1 MNKMSLK
8 NKITGSLF
16 LIILACEIATSY
28 FIFSQSK
35 NYLESYKKESLE
47 TLILEREKRVTDF
60 FDNSFALAKSI
71 SQREEIIGYFKEN
84 SESQNINIL
93 SLLQNYNI
101 GGKYS
106 AIYLMDKT
114 GRALVST
121 DETFVG
127 KDYSF
132 REYFKKAIEGE
143 PWAYMAIGATSNMPG
158 YYISYPVKDKDEVIG
173 VLVLKIIPEYLHKIF
188 TKENIG
194 NENSTEK
201 DTDFIFTDENG
212 VVIYSSDE
220 KKNYHS
226 LGVLTEEKKK
236 EILESKKFASM
247 EILPL
252 DYEQLQKEISEISYI
267 PKSYSLNDEKDNA
280 QEFLMA
286 IKIRN
291 LPFLIVAEA
300 NLDKMLVSTVK
311 NSYWLTFLS
320 LTIIFVGGFLA
331 YFIIANF
338 LKPIK
343 ELAKITEKVA
353 QGKYETLKILKTGD
367 EIEDLSREIKEM
379 ANNLIKI
386 NEDAEKKIKEN
397 SQDLEK
403 TISYMAK
410 REIKMIE
417 LKKKIA
423 DSENKNSKN
432 DK

>member
-1 MNKMSLK
+1 MNKMNLK
-8 NKITGSLF
+8 NKIMGSLF
-16 LIILACEIATSY
+16 LIILACEITTSY
-28 FIFSQSK
+28 LVYSQSK

-47 TLILEREKRVTDF
+47 TLVLEREKRVVDF
-60 FDNSFALAKSI
+60 FDNSFVLAKSI
-71 SQREEIIGYFKEN
+71 SQREEIINYFKEG
-84 SESQNINIL
+84 SGSQDANIL
-93 SLLQNYNI
+93 SILQNYNI
-101 GGKYS
+101 GGEYS

-114 GRALVST
+114 GRALIST

-127 KDYSF
+127 RDYSF

-158 YYISYPVKDKDEVIG
+158 YYISYPIKDKNEVIG
-173 VLVLKIIPEYLHKIF
+173 VIVLKIIPEYLHKIF

-194 NENSTEK
+194 NENNTEK

-226 LGVLTEEKKK
+226 LGVLTKEKKK
-236 EILESKKFASM
+236 EILESREFGSM

-252 DYEQLQKEISEISYI
+252 DYDQLQKEVSEISYV
-267 PKSYSLNDEKDNA
+267 PKSYSLDDEKDNA
-280 QEFLMA
+280 REFLMA

-291 LPFLIVAEA
+291 LPFLIIAEA
-300 NLDKMLVSTVK
+300 NLDKMLVSTTR

-320 LTIIFVGGFLA
+320 LIIILVGGFLA
-331 YFIIANF
+331 YFIISNF

-343 ELAKITEKVA
+343 ELERITKEVA

-379 ANNLIKI
+379 ANNLIKL
-386 NEDAEKKIKEN
+386 NVDAEKKIKEN

-403 TISYMAK
+403 TIGYMTG

-417 LKKKIA
+417 LKKKIEEL
-423 DSENKNSKN
+423 ENKNSKN
-432 DK
+432 DQ